1 MNLLVALLY
10 LVYVL
15 MMCYTIIVLDKV
27 VFLGGFQVKVSL
39 FYDQKSLARNF
50 SRMIS

>member
-15 MMCYTIIVLDKV
+15 MMCYTIIVLD